1 MNPADAA
8 VLARTSLSRANVAAL
23 ITYPDGLSA
32 APQLTSVTVSA
43 CDDGSAVVLLRP
55 DSPAARQ
62 LLIRPVAVV
71 QVAPQGC
78 TPVSLHGAAHRLRSR
93 DQAGRVAYRIEA
105 GAVRLGTRGEVGVE
119 STAYASAR
127 PYPVATDAPAAPA
140 GCRRHHGGRLAA
152 PRSGSNARSG
162 CRTTRGL

>member
-1 MNPADAA
+1 MNSADAA
-8 VLARTSLSRANVAAL
+8 VLARTSLRRASVAAL
-23 ITYPDGLSA
+23 ITYPDGLSP
-32 APQLTSVTVSA
+32 APLLTSVTVSA

-55 DSPAARQ
+55 DSPAARE

-78 TPVSLHGAAHRLRSR
+78 TPVSLHGAAHRLPSR
-93 DQAGRVAYRIEA
+93 DESGRVAYRIEA

-127 PYPVATDAPAAPA
+127 PYPVATNAPAAPA
-140 GCRRHHGGRLAA
+140 GCRRSDGRRIAA
-152 PRSGSNARSG
+152 PGVVPNARSG
-162 CRTTRGL
+162 CRTTWGL